1 MSKEQLDLLYY
12 KNKCHQLEQLLE
24 DEKVKNFSLRRLLT
38 KIRFQ
43 ALPFLT
49 EIQNIKGGMK
59 E

>member
-1 MSKEQLDLLYY
+1 MSEQQKYVLHLE
-12 KNKCHQLEQLLE
+12 NKVRQLEYLLQQE
-24 DEKVKNFSLRRLLT
+24 RAKNFSLRKLLV

-49 EIQNIKGGMK
+49 EIQNIKGGV